1 MQIGGLINGW
11 MSSGNNRKQM
21 DHVAS
26 AKNKSNWTV
35 YIILCSDNS
44 LYTGISTDVQRR
56 LKEHA
61 DQQGARGAKGA
72 KYFRGRQPER
82 LIYME
87 RGHTRSS
94 ASRREAIIK
103 SLPRSEKQKLAGS
116 ASNEI
121 DLL

>member
-11 MSSGNNRKQM
+11 TSSGNNRKQM

-26 AKNKSNWTV
+26 TKNKSNWTV

-44 LYTGISTDVQRR
+44 LYTGISTNVQRR
-56 LKEHA
+56 LQEHA
-61 DQQGARGAKGA
+61 GQHGAKGA

-82 LIYME
+82 LVYIE

-103 SLPRSEKQKLAGS
+103 SLPRSEKQKLSSS
-116 ASNEI
+116 ATNEI
-121 DLL
+121 TSL